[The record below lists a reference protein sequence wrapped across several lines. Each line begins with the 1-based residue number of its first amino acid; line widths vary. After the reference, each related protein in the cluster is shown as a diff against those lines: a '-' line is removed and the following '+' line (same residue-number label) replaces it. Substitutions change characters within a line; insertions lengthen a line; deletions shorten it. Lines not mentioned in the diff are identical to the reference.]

1 MKDVV
6 VNGISMLELKKQKE
20 ALQKGASAFIATAVK
35 EALEMF
41 NTLEQMSADEVD
53 EAKALVV
60 QIKDKLEQ
68 AQLVSGASG
77 VAYYL
82 PFHEE
87 WGYDEKPLSARID
100 DAGEE
105 NEDGALTALSDSE
118 EISALYGLLE
128 DMEYDSKQWN
138 SSSC

>member
-1 MKDVV
+1 MKDVI
-6 VNGISMLELKKQKE
+6 VNGVSMLGLKKQKE

-41 NTLEQMSADEVD
+41 NTLEQMSADEVE
-53 EAKALVV
+53 EAKVLAV

-77 VAYYL
+77 VTYDL
-82 PFHEE
+82 PYHEE

-100 DAGEE
+100 EAADDF
-105 NEDGALTALSDSE
+105 EDGAHAALNDSE